1 MLRVRLLA
9 DLLVTTWT
17 PQGHTGPLPKQGGYL
32 QELLAVPLV
41 LIQDFLARLQ
51 LTLPLVPT
59 LQLIRVCAQQRD
71 ATSALAIYDWMRAPK
86 ATGGGG
92 LQPTV
97 FTYSEMLRATLAARL
112 LDRGMQVRR
121 VAYRGNLGQASDAV
135 GITVE
140 QEQTPRVLL
149 FCAGA
154 SSQAGF
160 GAGVG
165 SNQISMRQ
173 GRGSWLRREKSKS
186 QACGVNFHALARLL
200 SIDD

>member
-1 MLRVRLLA
+1 MKYQ
-9 DLLVTTWT
+9 D
-17 PQGHTGPLPKQGGYL
+17 
-32 QELLAVPLV
+32 ELLAVPLSV
-41 LIQDFLARLQ
+41 VSDFLAVFQ
-51 LTLPLVPT
+51 LISPLLLT

-121 VAYRGNLGQASDAV
+121 VAHWGDLGQASDAV
-135 GITVE
+135 GITVG

-154 SSQAGF
+154 SLKAGF

-173 GRGSWLRREKSKS
+173 GRGTWLRREKSTS

-200 SIDD
+200 SI

>member
-1 MLRVRLLA
+1 MPV
-9 DLLVTTWT
+9 
-17 PQGHTGPLPKQGGYL
+17 
-32 QELLAVPLV
+32 V

-121 VAYRGNLGQASDAV
+121 VAHRGNLGQANGAA

-149 FCAGA
+149 FCTGA
-154 SSQAGF
+154 SS
-160 GAGVG
+160 
-165 SNQISMRQ
+165 
-173 GRGSWLRREKSKS
+173 
-186 QACGVNFHALARLL
+186 
-200 SIDD
+200 